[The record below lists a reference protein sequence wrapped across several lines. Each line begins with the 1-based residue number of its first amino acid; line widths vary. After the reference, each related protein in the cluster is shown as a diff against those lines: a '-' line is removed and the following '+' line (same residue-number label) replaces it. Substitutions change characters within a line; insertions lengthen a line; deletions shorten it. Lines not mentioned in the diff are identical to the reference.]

1 MADTKG
7 PMEFTLSM
15 KSSLNS
21 EAVSKAM
28 SESLK
33 KVIDTFFKTEEKP
46 LNVEGIDKLIKEAK
60 DRLKNEQDKK
70 IAEIEKFYKE
80 KKDAVTKKEND
91 AKTKAND
98 PKTDKDERVVL
109 KDEELS
115 FTNARLKLILLEA
128 DEKRAIEEETNRKI
142 LEAEAKL
149 IERKT
154 ALSNKFYLFKSDKD
168 RISLEEQKKNAE
180 KQLESLKISQSI
192 SNTPDL
198 TVKIQEAELKV
209 QELDKSIGKLSVQKF
224 GEMVTLA
231 TQLGGAFKGIDT
243 GFDSLVSGVGNI
255 SQGFSKGKVEG
266 IAAILSETVKIFT
279 NASKVDKEH
288 REAERKLELAKIEQQ
303 RQYNKLLF
311 QEMLLFKEGTSI
323 FGTRQ
328 IDKAVQSIEAYREA
342 TADYKDELKGDA
354 PNAPQKSFITQFSN
368 KALEEYEKQLDAY
381 EKGIGAL
388 ANVDIVTGSRKSGWG
403 FWKKRKDTYSDIL
416 DVYPDLIDGE
426 NKLDV
431 ALAQSILST
440 HKMSDENKALIQ
452 SLIDLQ
458 GEAEKAETQL
468 RDYLKETF
476 GGLGDALTDSIVTAF
491 ANGGNAATQ
500 FKDSVTD
507 ILNNLAK
514 QMVFQ
519 LYLAD
524 TFDKLQSDI
533 EDIYKKHADGSINEE
548 ELSRQVTDLLGGFF
562 GGLDASI
569 EGANGF
575 LDRFWSYAEEQNF
588 KRPEA
593 TPTPTTGQGLA
604 PITQDSASQLNGN
617 FNNMLIKTSDIAKT
631 SSDALLVQQAMNSTL
646 YTIAGHTEHL
656 INIDSTLEDI
666 KIRGVKVKV

>member
-1 MADTKG
+1 MADTKE
-7 PMEFTLSM
+7 PIEFTLSM
-15 KSSLNS
+15 KNPQNS
-21 EAVSKAM
+21 KAVSKVL
-28 SESLK
+28 SESIK
-33 KVIDTFFKTEEKP
+33 NIIEAFFKTEEEP
-46 LNVEGIDKLIKEAK
+46 LTVDGINKLIKEAK
-60 DRLKNEQDKK
+60 DRLKGEQDKK

-80 KKDAVTKKEND
+80 KKDAVTKAEDN
-91 AKTKAND
+91 AKT
-98 PKTDKDERVVL
+98 P
-109 KDEELS
+109 EEKLS
-115 FTNARLKLILLEA
+115 FTNARLRLTLLEA
-128 DEKRAIEEETNRKI
+128 NEKRAIEEESNRKI

-180 KQLESLKISQSI
+180 KQLESLKLSQSI
-192 SNTPDL
+192 NNTPDL
-198 TVKIQEAELKV
+198 ATKIEEAELKV
-209 QELDKSIGKLSVQKF
+209 KELNKSIGKLSVQKF
-224 GEMVTLA
+224 GEVVTLA
-231 TQLGGAFKGIDT
+231 TQLGGAFKGIDD
-243 GFDSLVSGVGNI
+243 GFDSAVSAVGNI
-255 SQGFSKGKVEG
+255 SKGFSKGKVEG
-266 IAAILSETVKIFT
+266 ITAILSETVKIFT
-279 NASKVDKEH
+279 NLSKVNKEH
-288 REAERKLELAKIEQQ
+288 REAERKLKLAKIEQQ

-328 IDKAVQSIEAYREA
+328 IDKAVQSIELYREA

-354 PNAPQKSFITQFSN
+354 PKVPQKSFFTQLPN
-368 KALEEYEKQLDAY
+368 KALEEYEKQLAAY

-403 FWKKRKDTYSDIL
+403 PWKKRKDTYSDIL
-416 DVYPDLIDGE
+416 DIYPDLIDGE

-440 HKMSDENKALIQ
+440 HKMSDENKTLIQ
-452 SLIDLQ
+452 SLITLQ
-458 GEAEKAETQL
+458 EEAEKAETQL

-491 ANGGNAATQ
+491 ASGENAATQ
-500 FKDSVTD
+500 FKNSVTD

-524 TFDKLQSDI
+524 AFDKLQSDI
-533 EDIYKKHADGSINEE
+533 EDIYKRHADGSINEE
-548 ELSRQVTDLLGGFF
+548 ELSKQVTDVLGGFF

-575 LDRFWSYAEEQNF
+575 LDRFWSYAEKQDF
-588 KRPEA
+588 KRSEA
-593 TPTPTTGQGLA
+593 SPTPTTGQGLA
-604 PITQDSASQLNGN
+604 AITQDSANQLNGS
-617 FNNMLIKTSDIAKT
+617 FYNMLRHTSAIAET
-631 SSDALLVQQAMNSTL
+631 TTQSLLVQQAMESTL

-666 KIRGVKVKV
+666 KIRGVKTRL